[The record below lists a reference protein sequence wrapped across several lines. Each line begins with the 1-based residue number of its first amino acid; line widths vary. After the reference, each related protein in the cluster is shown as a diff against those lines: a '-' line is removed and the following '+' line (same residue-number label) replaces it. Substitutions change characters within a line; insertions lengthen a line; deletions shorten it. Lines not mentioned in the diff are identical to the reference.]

1 MKINLGSSVR
11 MKILV
16 DADARPVT
24 RIVERNCKTIVKRGV
39 STVERPNVEKHV
51 IIH

>member
-1 MKINLGSSVR
+1 MKINSGSSVR

-16 DADARPVT
+16 DADACPVT
-24 RIVERNCKTIVKRGV
+24 RIVERNCKIIVKRGV
-39 STVERPNVEKHV
+39 STVARPNVEKHV